1 MCLVWSQDGPFG
13 YATTLLETSLPS
25 IISHSAAD
33 AAAAE
38 AAAAAAGGGAPSS
51 RPTDD
56 SDDATS
62 VSTSQQGGG
71 SDTTGGIARVK
82 LDAAKSASVQASA
95 VAACGA
101 AASVMSI
108 CNSLRSLPSDGI
120 FTDEVHAAA
129 EQVRSGPNAAPVCLH
144 DSAACP
150 SFSCV
155 LPCCSLAARA
165 MVVQVQQWLRMLQ
178 IEADRLE
185 GLVRREASVEERVAG
200 YAQDVDRF
208 GQMLSR
214 LSAMHGSGG
223 GFGHGGKGR
232 SVVAGA
238 PAAHR
243 SSTVAAFHPDRERYF
258 LGKYTTKVVR
268 VLFK

>member
-1 MCLVWSQDGPFG
+1 MVLRMIPALYLIGFVCPSPLPALQDGPFG

-38 AAAAAAGGGAPSS
+38 AAAAAAGGGPSS

-56 SDDATS
+56 SDDAAS
-62 VSTSQQGGG
+62 VSTSQQGGA
-71 SDTTGGIARVK
+71 SDSMGGIARVK

-129 EQVRSGPNAAPVCLH
+129 EQVR
-144 DSAACP
+144 
-150 SFSCV
+150 
-155 LPCCSLAARA
+155 
-165 MVVQVQQWLRMLQ
+165 
-178 IEADRLE
+178 
-185 GLVRREASVEERVAG
+185 
-200 YAQDVDRF
+200 
-208 GQMLSR
+208 
-214 LSAMHGSGG
+214 GG
-223 GFGHGGKGR
+223 GW
-232 SVVAGA
+232 
-238 PAAHR
+238 
-243 SSTVAAFHPDRERYF
+243 
-258 LGKYTTKVVR
+258 
-268 VLFK
+268 